1 MSGANASA
9 KARSHQEMTA
19 IQKLD
24 RRSFLKTGAIATGG
38 LVLGF
43 YLPENNSLE
52 AQTSVGKLNAYVQVG
67 TDDTVTLY
75 IHKAEM
81 GQGTVTSL
89 SMLLAEELECD
100 WKKIRTEFPGVDP
113 VAFGPMQGVFGSM
126 SIRTS
131 WEPLRKAGATAAEML
146 IQAAAQK
153 WNVPKSQC
161 RVENNAVVNV
171 NTKEK
176 LSYGSLAEAASKL
189 PVPQYGVAL
198 KDPTLFKLVGKP
210 QKRMDTPAKVS
221 GKTTFGID
229 VKVPGM
235 LYASLQRC
243 PVFGGKVKSFD
254 ATKAKAVP
262 GVKNVVQISNGVAV
276 LADNTWAA
284 MEGRKALVVEWDEG
298 KLATTSSATIRKT
311 FADLAEKPGAVAR
324 KEGDVAA
331 ALANAPRKIE
341 AVYEVPYLSHAP
353 MEPLNA
359 VAHVR
364 ADGAD
369 VWSGMQI
376 QSVARQTAAAAAGM
390 PQEKVQIHTVYL
402 GGGFG
407 RRGGADFI
415 GEAVEISKAA
425 GVPVKLQ
432 WTRDDDLQ
440 HDTYRPASY
449 TKFTSALDDK
459 GMPTVWNARVV
470 CPSFAGLRNGVDRT
484 GVEGIAEIR
493 YTIPNVLVE
502 YHPPDVGIP
511 VSYWRS
517 VGYSHNTFFTESFLD
532 ELAAASKQDPVEF
545 RRKLLAKAPRMLG
558 VLELAAEKAGWNK
571 PLPAGRHRGVAV
583 VDNLGSFNAQIAE
596 VSVDKGKVRVHRVV
610 CAVDCGYVVNPAIV
624 VQQIESGI
632 VYGLSALLR
641 GEITIDRGRVQQTN
655 FNNYE
660 PLRMDEMP
668 VIETYIVPS
677 TNPPGGIGEAST
689 PAITPAVTNA
699 VFSATGKRIRKLPI
713 KPEDLA

>member
-1 MSGANASA
+1 MS
-9 KARSHQEMTA
+9 A

-24 RRSFLKTGAIATGG
+24 RRSFLKTSAAATGG
-38 LVLGF
+38 LMLGF
-43 YLPENNSLE
+43 YLPESRTLE
-52 AQTSVGKLNAYVQVG
+52 AQGTTGKLTAYVQVG
-67 TDDTVTLY
+67 TDDTITLY

-100 WKKIRTEFPGVDP
+100 WTKIRTEFPGVDP

-126 SIRTS
+126 SVRTS

-146 IQAAAQK
+146 VQAAAQK

-161 RVENNAVVNV
+161 RAENNGVVNL
-171 NTKEK
+171 NTKER
-176 LSYGSLAEAASKL
+176 LSYGSLAEAASKR

-198 KDPTLFKLVGKP
+198 KDPSQFKLVGKS

-229 VKVPGM
+229 VKIPGM

-254 ATKAKAVP
+254 ATKTKAVP
-262 GVKNVVQISNGVAV
+262 GVKQVVQVSNGVAV
-276 LADNTWAA
+276 LAENTWAA

-298 KLATTSSATIRKT
+298 RWATNSSASIRKT
-311 FADLAEKPGAVAR
+311 FADLVEKPGAVAR

-331 ALANAPRKIE
+331 ALASAPKKIE

-376 QSVARQTAAAAAGM
+376 QSVARQTAATITGL
-390 PQEKVQIHTVYL
+390 PPEKVQIHTVYL

-415 GEAVEISKAA
+415 GEAVEISKVA

-432 WTRDDDLQ
+432 WTREDDLQ

-449 TKFTSALDDK
+449 TRFTSALDEN
-459 GMPTVWNARVV
+459 GMPTVWNVRVA

-493 YTIPNVLVE
+493 YTIPNILVE

-532 ELAAASKQDPVEF
+532 ELAAAGKQDPVQF

-558 VLELAAEKAGWNK
+558 VLDLAAEKAGWGK
-571 PLPAGRHRGVAV
+571 PLPSGRHRGIAV
-583 VDNLGSFNAQIAE
+583 VDNLGSFNAQVAE
-596 VSVDKGKVRVHRVV
+596 ISIDKGKVRVHRVV

-624 VQQIESGI
+624 KQQIESGI

-660 PLRMDEMP
+660 PLRIDEMP

-689 PAITPAVTNA
+689 PTIAPAVTNA
-699 VFSATGKRIRKLPI
+699 IFSATGKRIRRLPV
-713 KPEDLA
+713 KPEDLV

>member
-1 MSGANASA
+1 MS
-9 KARSHQEMTA
+9 TVL
-19 IQKLD
+19 QKLN
-24 RRSFLKTGAIATGG
+24 RRSFLKTSAAAAGG

-43 YLPENNSLE
+43 YLPDNTELDAESG
-52 AQTSVGKLNAYVQVG
+52 VGKLNAYVQIG
-67 TDDTVTLY
+67 TDDTVTFY

-131 WEPLRKAGATAAEML
+131 WEPLRKAGATACEML
-146 IQAAAQK
+146 VQAAAQK

-161 RVENNAVVNV
+161 RAENNTVVNLS
-171 NTKEK
+171 TKER

-189 PVPQYGVAL
+189 PVPQQNVAL
-198 KDPTLFKLVGKP
+198 KDPTQFKLVGKS

-221 GKTTFGID
+221 GRTTFGID

-235 LYASLQRC
+235 LYATLQRC

-262 GVKNVVQISNGVAV
+262 GVKQVVQVSNGVAV

-284 MEGRKALVVEWDEG
+284 MEGRKALAVEWDEG
-298 KLATTSSATIRKT
+298 ALANTTSATIRKT
-311 FADLAEKPGAVAR
+311 FAELAEKPGAVAR

-331 ALANAPRKIE
+331 ALSSAPRKIE

-364 ADGAD
+364 ADGCD

-376 QSVARQTAAAAAGM
+376 QSVARETAARISGLPA
-390 PQEKVQIHTVYL
+390 EKVQIHTVYL

-407 RRGGADFI
+407 RRGGADFV
-415 GEAVEISKAA
+415 GEAVEISKVA

-432 WTRDDDLQ
+432 WTREDDLQ

-449 TKFTSALDDK
+449 TRFTSALDAD
-459 GMPTVWNARVV
+459 GSPTVWNARVV

-493 YTIPNVLVE
+493 YTIPNILVE

-511 VSYWRS
+511 TSYWRS

-532 ELAAASKQDPVEF
+532 ELAAAAKQDPVEF
-545 RRKLLAKAPRMLG
+545 RRKLLGKAPRMLG
-558 VLELAAEKAGWNK
+558 VLELAAEKSGWGK

-583 VDNLGSFNAQIAE
+583 VDNLGSFNAQVAE
-596 VSVDKGKVRVHRVV
+596 ISIDKGKVRVHRVV
-610 CAVDCGYVVNPAIV
+610 CAVDCGHVVNPAIV

-632 VYGLSALLR
+632 VYGLSAALR
-641 GEITIDRGRVQQTN
+641 GEITIDRGRVRQTN

-660 PLRMDEMP
+660 PLRIDEMP

-689 PAITPAVTNA
+689 PAIAPAVTNA
-699 VFSATGKRIRKLPI
+699 VFSATGKRIRRLPI

>member
-1 MSGANASA
+1 MN
-9 KARSHQEMTA
+9 A

-24 RRSFLKTGAIATGG
+24 RRSFLKTSAAATGG
-38 LVLGF
+38 LILGF
-43 YLPENNSLE
+43 YFPEHNQLQ
-52 AQTSVGKLNAYVQVG
+52 AQGAAGKLNAYVRIG
-67 TDDTVTLY
+67 TDDSVTLY

-126 SIRTS
+126 SVRTS

-146 IQAAAQK
+146 VQAAAQK

-161 RVENNAVVNV
+161 RAENNSVVNLT
-171 NTKEK
+171 TKER
-176 LSYGSLAEAASKL
+176 LSYGSLVEAASKL
-189 PVPQYGVAL
+189 PVPQQGVAL
-198 KDPTLFKLVGKP
+198 KDPTQFKLVGKS
-210 QKRMDTPAKVS
+210 QKRMDTPAKVT

-235 LYASLQRC
+235 LYATLQRS
-243 PVFGGKVKSFD
+243 PVFGGKVKTFD
-254 ATKAKAVP
+254 AAKAKAVP
-262 GVKNVVQISNGVAV
+262 GVKQVVQISNGVAV

-284 MEGRKALVVEWDEG
+284 MEGRKALVVQWDEG
-298 KLATTSSATIRKT
+298 PLATTTSGTIRKV
-311 FADLAEKPGAVAR
+311 FADMAEKPGAVAR

-331 ALANAPRKIE
+331 ALSTATQKIE

-364 ADGAD
+364 ADGCD

-376 QSVARQTAAAAAGM
+376 QSIARETAAKAAGL
-390 PQEKVQIHTVYL
+390 PPEKVQINTVYL

-415 GEAVEISKAA
+415 AEAVEISKAA
-425 GVPVKLQ
+425 GIPVKLQ

-449 TKFTSALDDK
+449 TKFTSALDAN

-493 YTIPNVLVE
+493 YAIPNILVE

-511 VSYWRS
+511 TSYWRS

-532 ELAAASKQDPVEF
+532 ELAVAAKQDPVAF

-558 VLELAAEKAGWNK
+558 VLELAAEKAGWDK
-571 PLPAGRHRGVAV
+571 PLPSGRYRGISV
-583 VDNLGSFNAQIAE
+583 VDNLGSFNAQVAE
-596 VSVDKGKVRVHRVV
+596 VSLEKGKVRVHRVV

-632 VYGLSALLR
+632 VYGLSAALR

-660 PLRMDEMP
+660 PLRIDEMP

-689 PAITPAVTNA
+689 PAIAPAVTNA
-699 VFSATGKRIRKLPI
+699 IFRATGKRIRKLPI